1 MRRFLKCLVGAAVI
15 AGAALARGLGGLGIL
30 VAKDAGDH
38 WVNAVDL
45 NTGSQTK
52 RFVVAPE
59 LSSDG
64 LGTNGIH
71 PSPHTAWAVIDY
83 NGSYAGS
90 NHLMSWLSPSGLAH

>member
-15 AGAALARGLGGLGIL
+15 AGAALARGLGGL
-30 VAKDAGDH
+30 
-38 WVNAVDL
+38 
-45 NTGSQTK
+45 Q
-52 RFVVAPE
+52 FVVAPE